1 MGHPPRSV
9 RSVTAETRN
18 CVNCHQPHG
27 SANATLVPPNIP
39 RFGRANPITFT
50 GAGGAV
56 PGGFV
61 DPTDPGHGLCE
72 VCHRKTD
79 FYLASGAGKPHFT
92 DDCTLCHDHTVAFQA
107 VVSLANCPICHA
119 DEAARFEEASRHS
132 SLFVC
137 TNCHTDTG
145 TTPGPGHETVP
156 SCGQCHSTIETH
168 APAGR
173 PPFPCTQ
180 CHNPHGTTNIKL
192 VLEAIVTPQGP
203 TQPVVFTSLAGKA
216 DGSFASVSAPGTG
229 VCEICHTTT
238 NHYRADGGGSS
249 HLTSTCTDCHSHSD
263 GFRP

>member
-1 MGHPPRSV
+1 MRSNVPGLAVVLLVGIVTRASGGTNECITCHPETTATNLGTTGHAPDVGCIDCHAERRPGRVGRHHRSIAPCRKCHEAHGDLVGHPPQSV

-27 SANATLVPPNIP
+27 SANATLVQPNIP
-39 RFGRANPITFT
+39 RFGRANTITFT

-92 DDCTLCHDHTVAFQA
+92 DDCTLCHDHTVAFQP
-107 VVSLANCPICHA
+107 VVTLANCPICHA

-173 PPFPCTQ
+173 PPFPCT
-180 CHNPHGTTNIKL
+180 
-192 VLEAIVTPQGP
+192 
-203 TQPVVFTSLAGKA
+203 
-216 DGSFASVSAPGTG
+216 
-229 VCEICHTTT
+229 
-238 NHYRADGGGSS
+238 
-249 HLTSTCTDCHSHSD
+249 
-263 GFRP
+263 